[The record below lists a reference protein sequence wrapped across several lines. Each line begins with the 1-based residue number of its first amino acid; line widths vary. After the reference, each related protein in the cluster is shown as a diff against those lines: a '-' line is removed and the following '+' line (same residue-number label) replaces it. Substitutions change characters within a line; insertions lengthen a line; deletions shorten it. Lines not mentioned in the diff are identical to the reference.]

1 MEQSDYRPVGLAMNL
16 SITSVRLVGAF
27 CVAAVLA
34 GCQTPRQREM
44 TPSDL
49 QLIGSGA
56 LVLPE
61 GCSPMGSIVVDFTVR
76 SDGATEN
83 IRPSGAPACAQNA
96 LTAWV
101 ATFRYLPPGVATKA
115 SVEWL
120 LVEGKTGS

>member
-1 MEQSDYRPVGLAMNL
+1 MNL
-16 SITSVRLVGAF
+16 SITSVRLVGAL

-34 GCQTPRQREM
+34 GCQTPRHRET

-56 LVLPE
+56 LLLPE
-61 GCSPMGSIVVDFTVR
+61 GCSPMGSIVVTFTVR
-76 SDGATEN
+76 SDGATED